1 MLWGIIF
8 GSFGFGYF
16 SYGKKQSAVV
26 PLVVGVALMVFPYF
40 VGNIYVLILVGIGLM
55 ALPYFIRI

>member
-1 MLWGIIF
+1 MMWGIIF

-16 SYGKKQSAVV
+16 SYGKKRSALV
-26 PLVVGVALMVFPYF
+26 PLFVGVALMVFPYF
-40 VGNIYVLILVGIGLM
+40 VSNAYLVVLVGIGLM